1 VGAHGFVHA
10 ADRAVAAASG
20 KTLKLDRT
28 LVAIVAAGVALAA
41 VPFLHL
47 PAFYE
52 SFLYLVLHWIV
63 LATSWNILS
72 GYSGYFSFGHGAFFG
87 TGVYTTAVLAGK
99 YDVPFLWTLPVAAL
113 LASLL
118 GVALG
123 AVVFRVRRVRG
134 EVFALLTLA
143 VTFVLATIV
152 LNTPIDGGP
161 GVYLS
166 AVAVP
171 ALAPTASGAFYM
183 MALVLAVVTLMIAR
197 AIPQARLGLGLFA
210 IHDDEDAAEVMGVPT
225 YRYKLI
231 ALGISCALAGV
242 AGGIQALFVSYVT
255 ANSTFNITVPLTVI
269 LMSVLGGTRHWAGP
283 SLGATAIT
291 LLLYASTA
299 ADQALTGKAVSGAI
313 LVAAVLF
320 MPNGILEL
328 LRAKLTRRGQIIAL
342 PSALEVTRPATQAT
356 SDRVDANGATAES
369 GAPFARESE
378 SAAKLQAAGTG
389 PEPPATAPTGQ
400 AMLTVRAL
408 RKSFRGVHAL
418 DGVDLDVH
426 EGEILGILGP
436 NGSGKSTLINVVSGH
451 YRADGGSVRFLGRE
465 LADLAAHR
473 IARAGIARTYQIP
486 RPFAHLSVRDNVALT
501 AMFGLAA
508 LDRAA
513 ADGAAMQWLAF
524 TDLRQRAAAMPG
536 DLNLHQT
543 KFLELARAL
552 ASKPRLLMLDEVL
565 SGLTPA
571 EIDEAVDLIRRIRD
585 QGTTIILVEHVMR
598 VVTELSDR
606 IVVLDQ
612 GRVLAQGKASD
623 IMARDDVAIAYLGVS
638 RA

>member
-1 VGAHGFVHA
+1 MV
-10 ADRAVAAASG
+10 S
-20 KTLKLDRT
+20 
-28 LVAIVAAGVALAA
+28 IVAAGAALAG
-41 VPFLHL
+41 VPLLHL

-52 SFLYLVLHWIV
+52 SFMYLVLHWIV

-72 GYSGYFSFGHGAFFG
+72 GYSGYFSFGHGAFYG
-87 TGVYTTAVLAGK
+87 IGVYTTAVLAGK
-99 YDVPFLWTLPVAAL
+99 YDVAFLWTLPAAGLIAAL
-113 LASLL
+113 L
-118 GVALG
+118 GVTLG

-161 GVYLS
+161 GIYLS
-166 AVAVP
+166 GVGVP
-171 ALAPTASGAFYM
+171 GLAPTPSGSFYL
-183 MALVLAVVTLMIAR
+183 MALVLAIVTLAIAR
-197 AIPQARLGLGLFA
+197 AIPRARLGLGLFA

-231 ALGISCALAGV
+231 AFGISCALAGV

-283 SLGATAIT
+283 ALGATAIT

-299 ADQALTGKAVSGAI
+299 ADQAVAGKAISGAI
-313 LVAAVLF
+313 LVASVLL

-328 LRAKLTRRGQIIAL
+328 LRAKLTRDRRSATLPPPETPRPAADPMRDIDILIAAQDPQPGIAL
-342 PSALEVTRPATQAT
+342 
-356 SDRVDANGATAES
+356 
-369 GAPFARESE
+369 ESE
-378 SAAKLQAAGTG
+378 PAAHRWTASAAAQSVA
-389 PEPPATAPTGQ
+389 PARVGEAIL
-400 AMLTVRAL
+400 MVRGL
-408 RKSFRGVHAL
+408 RKSFTGVQAL
-418 DGVDLDVH
+418 DGIDLDVYN
-426 EGEILGILGP
+426 GEILGIIGP

-451 YRADGGSVRFLGRE
+451 FHADAGSMRFLSLE
-465 LADLAAHR
+465 LADLPAHR

-486 RPFAHLSVRDNVALT
+486 RPFAHLTVRDNVALT
-501 AMFGLAA
+501 AMFGNAT
-508 LDRAA
+508 LDRLG
-513 ADGAAMQWLAF
+513 ADEAAMHWLAF
-524 TDLRQRAAAMPG
+524 TGLRQRAAAMPA

-552 ASKPRLLMLDEVL
+552 ASQPRLLMLDEVL

-571 EIDEAVDLIRRIRD
+571 EIDGAVELIRRIRD

-598 VVTELSDR
+598 VVTALSDR

-638 RA
+638 HA